1 MSSILHQSERIKEI
15 CKELSEHKFAGFL
28 LSHQAFAFFY
38 GIFLFGYEISLIRNI
53 VSVIHPIFIAWGCL
67 LICYDV
73 FIRKSWEVV
82 VLQKILFLFGI
93 VVMIT
98 GVINYRAGIVG
109 NIKECILTVLPVFV
123 LYPTCF
129 LEKAE
134 KRRTFL
140 ISFSGAAVVTF
151 VSSLVSVFLFFIR
164 FQETITFLG
173 QELEVGLVEC
183 LGEGGVTYV
192 ILNGIYVDSGHA
204 ATFAM
209 SSVVYSCI
217 LFWACKRKIFEKKIW
232 NRIAIIFCVFNISVQ
247 LCYFT
252 LANSRGGWLSFFTA
266 VFASVFL
273 YTFFC
278 CSWNRNRKCR
288 GIVAICIATIAIG
301 LSWFFLIHLRNTI
314 SQVSFAIEEW
324 REEEPDIEESDIP
337 LTEREQTDKL
347 SADPESVSEK
357 EPVQKPEK
365 TVEQKET
372 PANIS
377 KQDSSEQN
385 IPKQNTQNQNIQK
398 QDTQDQNTPNQNIQ
412 KQDIQDQNI
421 PNQNAQNQ
429 NIPDQNMQDQDQEE
443 NETDSFER
451 PRESGD
457 SIGSGRLGIWKEA
470 VSLYLKRPVFGE
482 CPGNNAYYASKY
494 DIGEQL
500 RDGKAIHNSYLDLL
514 VDYGLAGFLLLMCFY
529 VRCAWKVLI
538 KLVKDG
544 ENCNSPLSF
553 AIGGIVMTMC
563 ASFFLSCSFVNTTAM
578 YFTNLIFMS
587 YLMAE
592 SFLPDPI
599 PTVMRS
605 YGLCSKCKVMDGIVT
620 QIKQKV
626 RRTIEK

>member
-28 LSHQAFAFFY
+28 LSHQVFAFFY
-38 GIFLFGYEISLIRNI
+38 GIFLFGYEVSLIRNI
-53 VSVIHPIFIAWGCL
+53 ISVIHPIFIAWGCL
-67 LICYDV
+67 LICYDI

-98 GVINYRAGIVG
+98 GVINYKAGIVG

-140 ISFSGAAVVTF
+140 ISFFGAAAVTF

-252 LANSRGGWLSFFTA
+252 LANSRGGWLSFLTA

-324 REEEPDIEESDIP
+324 REEDPGIEESDIP
-337 LTEREQTDKL
+337 LTEKEQTDKL
-347 SADPESVSEK
+347 SADPESVSGK

-365 TVEQKET
+365 TAEQKET

-385 IPKQNTQNQNIQK
+385 IPKQNTQ
-398 QDTQDQNTPNQNIQ
+398 
-412 KQDIQDQNI
+412 DQNI
-421 PNQNAQNQ
+421 PNQS
-429 NIPDQNMQDQDQEE
+429 MQDQDQEE

-470 VSLYLKRPVFGE
+470 ASLYWKRPVFGE

-514 VDYGLAGFLLLMCFY
+514 VDYGLAGFLLLMYFY